1 MNKQKQDKNICLQ
14 LYFHKIED
22 KKEIICIKEYKKIS
36 NLRETINIKLYL
48 LIYLHENQL

>member
-22 KKEIICIKEYKKIS
+22 KKEIICIKENKKNIQSTRNYKYKTLS
-36 NLRETINIKLYL
+36 TNLFT
-48 LIYLHENQL
+48 